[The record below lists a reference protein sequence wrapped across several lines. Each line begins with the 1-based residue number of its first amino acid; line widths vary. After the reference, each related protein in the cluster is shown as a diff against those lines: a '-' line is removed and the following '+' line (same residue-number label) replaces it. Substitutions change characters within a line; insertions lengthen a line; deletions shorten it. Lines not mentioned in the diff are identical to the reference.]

1 MASKATG
8 TPPYTETETRNRDG
22 REKTQKHK
30 KRNRAKISEFSV
42 AQNVTQNRLSLSPPV
57 NEDFSLR
64 PSALVRQRRCR
75 DNPHSPAEGHYPGN
89 DSLQTTPVH
98 MASRPDLAVIGPAVQ
113 LQYGAVHAWLGQV
126 WSGQVGPARAQSS
139 LIFPM
144 WLVVDQSHF
153 YPCWNWVGLGQGSGS
168 PTPGS
173 CM

>member
-42 AQNVTQNRLSLSPPV
+42 AQNVTQNRYGVVHFFLSSFLPFCAEQRLSLSPPV

-98 MASRPDLAVIGPAVQ
+98 MASRRPLFLSFSP
-113 LQYGAVHAWLGQV
+113 
-126 WSGQVGPARAQSS
+126 
-139 LIFPM
+139 
-144 WLVVDQSHF
+144 VVPS
-153 YPCWNWVGLGQGSGS
+153 
-168 PTPGS
+168 
-173 CM
+173 

>member
-1 MASKATG
+1 MYIAHEA
-8 TPPYTETETRNRDG
+8 
-22 REKTQKHK
+22 
-30 KRNRAKISEFSV
+30 NRAL
-42 AQNVTQNRLSLSPPV
+42 AACRVTFLTYQNRLGPLFLSFSPVLPSKDHASLV
-57 NEDFSLR
+57 MG
-64 PSALVRQRRCR
+64 A
-75 DNPHSPAEGHYPGN
+75 A
-89 DSLQTTPVH
+89 
-98 MASRPDLAVIGPAVQ
+98 DLAVIGPAVQ

-139 LIFPM
+139 LIFSL